1 MRRIYEASEAKD
13 VFDMETSP
21 KEIDKAVKLLNE
33 AILILRK
40 WEAALSFKKIKGKV
54 DSETGVEIDGLI
66 DTVRKITDKA
76 TSYAVKLSILKEDE
90 E

>member
-1 MRRIYEASEAKD
+1 MKRIYEASEAKD

-54 DSETGVEIDGLI
+54 DNETGMEIDSLI

-76 TSYAVKLSILKEDE
+76 TSYAVKLSILKEE
-90 E
+90 EE